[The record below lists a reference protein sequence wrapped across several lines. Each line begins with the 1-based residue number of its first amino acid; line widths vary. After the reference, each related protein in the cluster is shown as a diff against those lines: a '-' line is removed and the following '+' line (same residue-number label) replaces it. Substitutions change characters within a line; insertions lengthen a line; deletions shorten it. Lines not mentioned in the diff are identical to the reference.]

1 MGSFTNSYNTCFTNS
16 TMKRFL
22 DLNIAL
28 LSLVSVSV
36 GEKPGNIAEVL
47 TSVGATKLVE
57 LVTAA
62 GLAGAVTDESSK
74 LTVFAPTNK
83 AFAKLPKSLVDQLT
97 SDVELLKKVLTYH
110 VVAGEVK
117 STDITN
123 DATVATLAGDKIRTN
138 IYNGAV
144 TVNGKQVIKPD
155 IMATNGV
162 IHLVSD
168 VIYPIPTQ
176 NIAEIATGDER
187 FSTLLAAV
195 SAADLA
201 GTLSGEGPF
210 TVFAPT
216 NDAFAKI
223 PADTLNGLL
232 ADKEALT
239 KVLLR
244 HVVPGTVFAKGVGN
258 GVVPTAGGEKIT
270 TKASYKGVK
279 VASDSGEANVVVADV
294 IATNGIIHAIDSV
307 I

>member
-1 MGSFTNSYNTCFTNS
+1 MSGGS
-16 TMKRFL
+16 
-22 DLNIAL
+22 
-28 LSLVSVSV
+28 
-36 GEKPGNIAEVL
+36 PGNLGEVL
-47 TSVGATKLVE
+47 ASLGATEMLKLID
-57 LVTAA
+57 LADIA
-62 GLAGAVTDESSK
+62 GPLSDTSAK
-74 LTVFAPTNK
+74 YTVFAPTNK

-97 SDVELLKKVLTYH
+97 SDVELLKKVLFYH
-110 VVAGEVK
+110 GVAGEVK
-117 STDITN
+117 STDLTN

-138 IYNGAV
+138 IYPGKI

-155 IMATNGV
+155 IMASNGV

-244 HVVPGTVFAKGVGN
+244 HVVPGTVFAKGVCSKERK
-258 GVVPTAGGEKIT
+258 TAGGEKIRT
-270 TKASYKGVK
+270 ETSYYTGVK
-279 VASDSGEANVVVADV
+279 VFSDSGEAKVVAADV
-294 IATNGIIHAIDSV
+294 IATNGVIHAIDSV

>member
-1 MGSFTNSYNTCFTNS
+1 MGSFKNSFNTCLTNS

-22 DLNIAL
+22 ALSTAL

-36 GEKPGNIAEVL
+36 GGKPGNLGEVL
-47 TSVGATKLVE
+47 KSLGATEMLKLID
-57 LVTAA
+57 LADIA
-62 GLAGAVTDESSK
+62 GPLSDTSAK
-74 LTVFAPTNK
+74 YTVFAPTNK

-97 SDVELLKKVLTYH
+97 SDVELLKKVLFYH
-110 VVAGEVK
+110 GVPGEVK
-117 STDITN
+117 STDLTN
-123 DATVATLAGDKIRTN
+123 DATVATLAGDKIRIN
-138 IYNGAV
+138 IYPGAI
-144 TVNGKQVIKPD
+144 TVNGKRVFKPD
-155 IMATNGV
+155 IMASNGV

-223 PADTLNGLL
+223 L
-232 ADKEALT
+232 AEKEALT

-244 HVVPGTVFAKGVGN
+244 HVVPGTVFTKGVCSK
-258 GVVPTAGGEKIT
+258 ERT
-270 TKASYKGVK
+270 T
-279 VASDSGEANVVVADV
+279 
-294 IATNGIIHAIDSV
+294 
-307 I
+307 

>member
-1 MGSFTNSYNTCFTNS
+1 MGSFTNSFNTCLTNS

-22 DLNIAL
+22 ALSTAL

-36 GEKPGNIAEVL
+36 GGKPGNLGEVL
-47 TSVGATKLVE
+47 KSLGATEMLKLID
-57 LVTAA
+57 LADIA
-62 GLAGAVTDESSK
+62 GPLSDTSAK
-74 LTVFAPTNK
+74 YTVFAPTNK
-83 AFAKLPKSLVDQLT
+83 AFAKLPESLVNQLT

-123 DATVATLAGDKIRTN
+123 DATVATLAGDKIRAN
-138 IYNGAV
+138 IYPGAI
-144 TVNGKQVIKPD
+144 TINGKQVIKPD
-155 IMATNGV
+155 IMASNGV

-232 ADKEALT
+232 ADKDALT

-244 HVVPGTVFAKGVGN
+244 HVVPGTVFAK

-279 VASDSGEANVVVADV
+279 VAPDSGEANVVVADV
-294 IATNGIIHAIDSV
+294 IATNGVIHAIDSV

>member
-1 MGSFTNSYNTCFTNS
+1 MVSASLGGHHYSGHHGSKSKTKT
-16 TMKRFL
+16 
-22 DLNIAL
+22 AL
-28 LSLVSVSV
+28 PS
-36 GEKPGNIAEVL
+36 GNIAEVL
-47 TSVGATKLVE
+47 TAVGATKLVE

-123 DATVATLAGDKIRTN
+123 DITVATLAGDKIRAN
-138 IYNGAV
+138 IYPGAI
-144 TVNGKQVIKPD
+144 TINGKQVIKPD
-155 IMATNGV
+155 IMASNGV

-244 HVVPGTVFAKGVGN
+244 HVVPKKIFARQIGFN
-258 GVVPTAGGEKIT
+258 SLATAGGEKIT
-270 TKASYKGVK
+270 AKKDRSGVT
-279 VASDSGEANVVVADV
+279 VSSSSGSGKVVVADV
-294 IATNGIIHAIDSV
+294 GATNGVVHAIDTV